1 MTDQQTTAPQ
11 GDAGDVARET
21 VHQWGIEYRFKM
33 SADDRERV
41 IASIANLLTQR
52 EQAARVEEREAACA
66 AMCEGCRIKAPMSA
80 PPGWQPSDDRCE
92 QCDNGVQ
99 PDWTYCPY
107 CGAQGRA
114 VKP

>member
-52 EQAARVEEREAACA
+52 EQAVRAEERERWQRIASLLARTKR
-66 AMCEGCRIKAPMSA
+66 EGCWSQLMDAIDEIVAAAIRRQVGDQSHDGKFA
-80 PPGWQPSDDRCE
+80 SD
-92 QCDNGVQ
+92 GH
-99 PDWTYCPY
+99 P
-107 CGAQGRA
+107 
-114 VKP
+114 